1 MGQDQSQPSTRRY
14 GWMRD
19 LPDHRDFTKSY
30 RTEEDATFFN
40 KVDLT
45 DHCPPVFDQGHL
57 GSCTANAISNA
68 YLYDELKQDNAS
80 EFIPSRLFI
89 YYNERRLQNTI
100 DQDSGSSV
108 RIGMKTINAQGVCAE
123 DEWPYDINEFTVE
136 PAEEC
141 YDFAKTHHSVKYYSV
156 NQTEEDLKAALTH
169 NYPVVFGFS
178 VYSSLETDDVSKT
191 GKVPMPSKDDSL
203 LGGHCVL
210 LVGYNDETKEFK
222 FMNSWGKDWG
232 ENGYG
237 YFPYKYLLNK
247 KLASDFWTVEKVTNP
262 PASAPAPPV
271 SPIPPPTP
279 PPPESPIP
287 PLSPSSVVPENSSED
302 TKST

>member
-14 GWMRD
+14 GWVRD
-19 LPDHRDFTKSY
+19 LPDHRDLSITY
-30 RTEEDATFFN
+30 RTPEDSTFFN

-45 DHCPPVFDQGHL
+45 DQCPPVFDQGHL

-68 YLYDELKQDNAS
+68 YLYDELKQNNKS

-89 YYNERRLQNTI
+89 YYNERKLQGTV

-108 RIGMKTINAQGVCAE
+108 RTGMKTINTQGVCTE

-136 PAEEC
+136 PAKEC
-141 YDFAKTHHSVKYYSV
+141 YDFAKTHHSVKYHRV
-156 NQTEEDLKAALTH
+156 QQTAEELKAALTH

-178 VYSSLETDDVSKT
+178 VYSSMETEDVAKT
-191 GKVPMPSKDDSL
+191 GKVPFPTKDDSL

-210 LVGYNDETKEFK
+210 LVGYNDDTKEFK
-222 FMNSWGKDWG
+222 FMNSWGKEWG

-237 YFPYKYLLNK
+237 YLPYKYILNQN
-247 KLASDFWTVEKVTNP
+247 LASDFWTVTKVTDPDTPPPVKTKPSPPTTTP
-262 PASAPAPPV
+262 PASPLGSPLITPPSSLTPV
-271 SPIPPPTP
+271 PTP
-279 PPPESPIP
+279 
-287 PLSPSSVVPENSSED
+287 D
-302 TKST
+302 T